1 MLAFN
6 NACCSKGYSLIPA
19 HAGFGT
25 CGLNLTTTLGRCSR
39 THCTGR
45 APEAVMSP
53 RAPRPGFHSSPAPSS
68 PLLNFSRKLSHIEG
82 LSSLLTAHVVFTP
95 TLPCAWAPIL
105 FSHFSLKCLFSPQPP
120 VETLSSPYDSG
131 EHPPFHIHASLCL
144 FTLKCRLFFQLITSR
159 V

>member
-53 RAPRPGFHSSPAPSS
+53 RALRPGFHSSPAPSS

-82 LSSLLTAHVVFTP
+82 LSSLLAAHVVFTP
-95 TLPCAWAPIL
+95 TPLCAWAPIL

-131 EHPPFHIHASLCL
+131 EYPPLSHTCTFVSFHVKAPLVFPAHNI
-144 FTLKCRLFFQLITSR
+144 
-159 V
+159 